1 MRNYGGGFVK
11 KKIYKETEYMI
22 RRLRQF
28 VLYNGISG
36 LLLLQDRV
44 SFELP
49 RIIPFVMGI
58 MECRMMA

>member
-1 MRNYGGGFVK
+1 MRNYGGWFYEK
-11 KKIYKETEYMI
+11 EEKETEYMI

-44 SFELP
+44 SYELP
-49 RIIPFVMGI
+49 QIVPLL
-58 MECRMMA
+58 